1 MPQDLNQRKL
11 ARIPILM
18 LLVFVLLAGC
28 VAVTPDLT
36 NLDIKDLPMGE
47 SAVFIAVTDDIPT
60 SQLELRFN
68 DQFSVFLNANAI
80 NKIYLPEDWYTLQL
94 VRLPQDIDNAA
105 MRFRLTA
112 GEISRFVLLK
122 QTEYEDSLDQEVS
135 QIVSY
140 SFAASSAFGF
150 NYMQQQTPYPII
162 TLVPQ
167 VISSQ

>member
-1 MPQDLNQRKL
+1 MHSDLTHRSFAQL
-11 ARIPILM
+11 ATL
-18 LLVFVLLAGC
+18 VLLALALLTGC

-36 NLDIKDLPMGE
+36 SLHINDLPMGE

-68 DQFSVFLNANAI
+68 DQYSVFLNANAI

-94 VRLPQDIDNAA
+94 TNLPQDIDNSA
-105 MRFRLTA
+105 MRYRLTA

-122 QTEYEDSLDQEVS
+122 QTEFEDTGDQEVS
-135 QIVSY
+135 PIISY

-150 NYMQQQTPYPII
+150 NYMQQQTPYPVVNLI
-162 TLVPQ
+162 PQ